1 MTRQIDRRSLL
12 FGRPARGAEPVR
24 PPGALPEGDFRAAC
38 DGCAAC
44 VTACPTGVVRLDGE
58 RFPVMAFA
66 QAGCTF
72 CGACTESCPTGAL
85 AAAGARPW
93 TARASLGAGCLAL
106 GGGAWRSWPAGPSL
120 GAGCFALGGVA
131 CRSCGDACD
140 EAAIRFVP
148 RPDGRFLPVVLDAAC
163 TGCGSCVSVC
173 PAGAVAVRPASVA
186 TALGRAS

>member
-1 MTRQIDRRSLL
+1 MTRQLDRRSLL

-58 RFPVMAFA
+58 RLPVLAFV

-72 CGACTESCPTGAL
+72 CGACTENCPTGAL

-93 TARASLGAGCLAL
+93 AARASLGAGCL
-106 GGGAWRSWPAGPSL
+106 
-120 GAGCFALGGVA
+120 ALGGVA

-148 RPDGRFLPVVLDAAC
+148 RPDGRFLPVVIDAAC

-173 PAGAVAVRPASVA
+173 PADAVAVRPASVA